1 MEIKMGELLIIFIW
15 LMLKHTI
22 ADYLLQ
28 KPWKDKGIYGSRGGL
43 IHAAHHVGGA
53 FIVLMFYVSFPL
65 AVLLSVLDGV
75 LHYHIDFAKNNIK
88 RIFKLNNT
96 QTLYWGLHGLDQYL
110 HVLTYVLMIY
120 LIGV

>member
-1 MEIKMGELLIIFIW
+1 MEIQMGDLLIIFIW

-22 ADYLLQ
+22 VDYLLQ
-28 KPWKDKGIYGSRGGL
+28 KPWKDKGIYGSKGGL
-43 IHAAHHVGGA
+43 IHAGHHVIGTFGILI
-53 FIVLMFYVSFPL
+53 FFVSFPL
-65 AVLLSVLDGV
+65 AVLLSVLDGI
-75 LHYHIDFAKNNIK
+75 LHYHIDFTKNNIK

-110 HVLTYVLMIY
+110 HVLTYVLIIW

>member
-28 KPWKDKGIYGSRGGL
+28 RPWKDKGIYGSRGGL

-65 AVLLSVLDGV
+65 AVLLSVLDGI

-88 RIFKLNNT
+88 KPSIMLTSILSRCHLRLPKSYAL
-96 QTLYWGLHGLDQYL
+96 LYG
-110 HVLTYVLMIY
+110 
-120 LIGV
+120 